1 MVHLT
6 VGSPVEGKDFYGR
19 NELIRLIWDRLGK
32 NNLLLAAPRR
42 IGGLSITDSLMRWC
56 KDEEII

>member
-19 NELIRLIWDRLGK
+19 NDLIELIWDRFEK
-32 NNLLLAAPRR
+32 SNLLLAAPRR
-42 IGGLSITDSLMRWC
+42 FGGLSITDSLMRGC

>member
-19 NELIRLIWDRLGK
+19 DELIKLIWERLER
-32 NNLLLAAPRR
+32 NNLLLAAPR
-42 IGGLSITDSLMRWC
+42 TDKGQYLLKGCGNQFHHRTL
-56 KDEEII
+56 